1 MWPFLSRALFPPPT
15 EAWLQRASSDPEA
28 QGWGAWSPAEKTHL
42 GPGAGGEEEE
52 TEKAE
57 EDDEEDAG
65 FLLPLLEREGLAECP
80 VPDQVTTEQNAW
92 GKPVGSWEPGEP
104 GAWGWGIDCCSSA
117 SRGQR
122 ATVPHLEE
130 GIGTPATH
138 KLERPLCVGVYKRG
152 FLHGSLG
159 AVPPRGSAWAMCW
172 QELEAIK
179 LKLWAMEQAQ
189 GLEPPRVQGLDEGE
203 EAAGALLARQLLS
216 PKTDSPLEKAEA
228 DHRSVYVGNV
238 DYGGTAQ
245 ELEAYFNHCG
255 EIHRVTILC
264 DKFSGHPKGY
274 AYIEFATESS
284 AQAAVELDKSIF
296 RGRVIKVLP
305 KRTNLPGISSTDRGG
320 LRGHPG
326 AKVGSF
332 PHSGLQGGA
341 RFRPRGRSRWAGPWE
356 GGDAEESHRGFLR
369 IEVRTGF

>member
-52 TEKAE
+52 MGEAE

-65 FLLPLLEREGLAECP
+65 FLLSLLEREGLAECP
-80 VPDQVTTEQNAW
+80 VPDQ
-92 GKPVGSWEPGEP
+92 
-104 GAWGWGIDCCSSA
+104 
-117 SRGQR
+117 
-122 ATVPHLEE
+122 
-130 GIGTPATH
+130 
-138 KLERPLCVGVYKRG
+138 
-152 FLHGSLG
+152 
-159 AVPPRGSAWAMCW
+159 
-172 QELEAIK
+172 ELEAIR

-189 GLEPPRVQGLDEGE
+189 GPELPRVQDLDEGE
-203 EAAGALLARQLLS
+203 EGPAARQLLS

-264 DKFSGHPKGY
+264 DKFSGHPKGCCPKGPIY
-274 AYIEFATESS
+274 QGSVPRTAEASEDT
-284 AQAAVELDKSIF
+284 QAPEWDPFPTAASKAGPVS
-296 RGRVIKVLP
+296 
-305 KRTNLPGISSTDRGG
+305 
-320 LRGHPG
+320 GHE
-326 AKVGSF
+326 
-332 PHSGLQGGA
+332 GGA
-341 RFRPRGRSRWAGPWE
+341 
-356 GGDAEESHRGFLR
+356 GDAEESHRGFLR
-369 IEVRTGF
+369 IEVRAGY